1 MRRVSAL
8 VAAVSIAATG
18 CSFSS
23 VDPDT
28 SVHISGRALDA
39 SGRPLVHRQ
48 VLLFKQADVGE
59 VILGSALAVGTL
71 ATICLL
77 PEAPAICNK
86 ATKARTDGD
95 GRYEFDITGQDTQ
108 GSLGTESVM
117 NAVFSGGRGKT
128 STTVGFGVKGNE
140 VSLPDAQLWDPD
152 LHANNGIRMT
162 WSPLRGAGDVDYRAL
177 LFTADGT
184 SAIWSQPAA
193 RRSATVDPRILEDR
207 PGSVAVSARTTQPG
221 TGGTG
226 EVVTSYLSPRVAV
239 DPDVGAPPSRGRPCA
254 PVTGTAPASNGRFGG
269 CALTDGKLGTPARLT
284 GGDPVVGGAVDLGRV
299 RPIDLVVARGF
310 AGQVLVEISSDG
322 RLWRPVATTAGAA
335 IAVKIDG
342 SRTARF
348 VRLRSPSGLDESL
361 AYEISVW

>member
-8 VAAVSIAATG
+8 VAALSLTAAG

-28 SVHISGRALDA
+28 SVHVTGRALDA
-39 SGRPLVHRQ
+39 SGKPLADRQ
-48 VLLFKQADVGE
+48 VLLLKQADIGE

-77 PEAPAICNK
+77 PEAPAICDK
-86 ATKARTDGD
+86 ARKARTDSD
-95 GRYEFDITGQDTQ
+95 GRYEFDLTGQDTQ
-108 GSLGTESVM
+108 GSLGTESTM
-117 NAVFSGGRGKT
+117 NVVFSGGRGKT
-128 STTVGFGVKGNE
+128 STTVSFGVEDNE
-140 VSLPDAQLWDPD
+140 VSLPDAKLWDPD
-152 LHANNGIRMT
+152 LRATSGIRMT

-177 LFTADGT
+177 LFTADG

-226 EVVTSYLSPRVAV
+226 EVGIGYLSPHVPVRAVA
-239 DPDVGAPPSRGRPCA
+239 GAPPSRGRPCA
-254 PVTGTAPASNGRFGG
+254 PVTGTAPARTGSFGRCG
-269 CALTDGKLGTPARLT
+269 LTDGMLDAPARLT
-284 GGDPVVGGAVDLGRV
+284 GGNPVVGAAVDLGRV
-299 RPIDLVVARGF
+299 RPIDLVVGRGF
-310 AGQVLVEISSDG
+310 AGQVLIEISTDG
-322 RLWRPVATTAGAA
+322 RTWRPVATSAGAA
-335 IAVKIDG
+335 IAQKITG
-342 SRTARF
+342 SPSGRF

-361 AYEISVW
+361 AHEISVW